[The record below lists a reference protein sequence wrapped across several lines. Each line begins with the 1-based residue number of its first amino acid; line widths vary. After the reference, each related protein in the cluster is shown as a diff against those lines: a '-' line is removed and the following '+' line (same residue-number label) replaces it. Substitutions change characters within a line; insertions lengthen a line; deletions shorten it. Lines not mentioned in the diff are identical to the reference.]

1 MFWYVLLTI
10 TLLASLASGWMTV
23 RKSDGR
29 VIISLETH
37 KARQAVVELCAR
49 GKNLFEHVRH

>member
-1 MFWYVLLTI
+1 MFWYVLLAI

-23 RKSDGR
+23 HKSDGR

-49 GKNLFEHVRH
+49 GKDLFEHVLH